1 METVLSR
8 PMKLTVNHNP
18 RSQSIRMP
26 RWKVAVPRWRELVV
40 EQVHIEPT
48 YLGYLEGKR
57 AVAESVT

>member
-1 METVLSR
+1 
-8 PMKLTVNHNP
+8 
-18 RSQSIRMP
+18 MP